1 MITNVNGKTKI
12 PYQNFLMNSAFAVRP
27 LRMWKV
33 KENRR
38 ITQKEATRLKDEVRN
53 AVPLN
58 LTPNIS
64 VKLHGLF
71 SLMDSKVVT
80 GRILIGIYVY
90 DNKVIGIFLFPD
102 VLDTAYQRCPLCG
115 MTGAA
120 MTSLE
125 TIFQLNPEALEMIC
139 LCVLHFGLRLFS
151 FLLKLGYHQ
160 TFKV

>member
-1 MITNVNGKTKI
+1 MQGTSIPDQFKQAWQEEIGDDEDEPIDDTGHVVISSTIAIQMITSVNGKTKI

-90 DNKVIGIFLFPD
+90 DNKVIGIF
-102 VLDTAYQRCPLCG
+102 Y
-115 MTGAA
+115 
-120 MTSLE
+120 
-125 TIFQLNPEALEMIC
+125 FQM
-139 LCVLHFGLRLFS
+139 F
-151 FLLKLGYHQ
+151 
-160 TFKV
+160 